1 VGTSSGSELIK
12 GGEMKTVGKLAY
24 VSVDDTGHLPSVSQ
38 PESVAFI
45 INFWTS
51 TVKKENC
58 LDFDA

>member
-1 VGTSSGSELIK
+1 
-12 GGEMKTVGKLAY
+12 MKTVGKLAY

-45 INFWTS
+45 INFWAS